1 MKNYITFF
9 IIVLS
14 LVLLT
19 NLFSMI
25 HATETIKVYVPLGV
39 KVCTTFHAI
48 TAECDSTP
56 DIGAG
61 GRVAVGGNPTGNWAA
76 SNELPFG
83 TKLVIPAIS
92 GKTIWTVRDRLN
104 AKYPHRV
111 DLLMPLKVKGFG
123 LKRAEV
129 FIYVEVKK

>member
-1 MKNYITFF
+1 MNKYITFF
-9 IIVLS
+9 TIVLS

-19 NLFSMI
+19 NLFSI
-25 HATETIKVYVPLGV
+25 IRASETVKVYVPLGV
-39 KVCTTFHAI
+39 KVCTTFHAV
-48 TAECDSTP
+48 TAECDSSP

-61 GRVAVGGNPTGNWAA
+61 GRVAVGGNPTGKWAA

-83 TKLVIPAIS
+83 TKLVIPAVS
-92 GKTIWTVRDRLN
+92 GKTVWTVRDRLN
-104 AKYPHRV
+104 ARYPHRI

-129 FIYVEVKK
+129 FIVKEVKK